1 MIIIKLQYIIINQK
15 IKLMRKFLC
24 LIWVVLAVSMA
35 YAQKTTDVRP
45 VSTDFPFSQIS
56 KEDQQQLEKM
66 VPESARAAQKAAPT
80 RKLVRAD
87 GEGEKVEY
95 FVAAQSTTRNYSF
108 VLNGGDIFTYNI
120 GITRDG
126 NKVTFSNFFNLF
138 NPNDYT
144 PNLDT
149 DFSGTYDEASKTI
162 TIPTPTVFE
171 QATVCGMIYNYYTG
185 VLACGQ
191 LTESGTMI
199 PEDNLVF
206 HVEGDFEKLT
216 TDQAVGVAEY
226 TPSGQSYG
234 LFKSYRKMVIC
245 LPKES
250 GDLVC
255 FNETLDLGENFPNT
269 EAVKDSI
276 PLINIGKG
284 DVDFAVE
291 VESDPAGYITSNSG
305 GTIPGLSCTYI
316 TFEMAGPEPTDEIEA
331 NALINYD
338 TGADDGS
345 LLVGITGKIVPIP
358 DYSAIVK
365 KGEFTFNTSLDYP
378 FEMGEYNGVPAAVS
392 GTKGAS
398 GISDLWVRFSVP
410 EGKLGKFSYEGFYKN
425 DPTFRY
431 AWLLLTGYFVDSDA
445 AAYATS
451 DEGDFNGTIEMAPG
465 EHFVRFQHQCSY
477 YSGIESNGLYLT
489 GLTLD
494 LEDLPADA
502 AELKTESIDF
512 GNFLVEDGY
521 NVSGTQNIEIQ
532 NRGANPLTLVNLTSD
547 NDEFKADLADVQPAT
562 SLQNLVI
569 PITFSSTTS
578 GVKTANITVET
589 SAGTYTVATK
599 AKVFDMPDFS
609 QVVSEGLE
617 YMEISTDPNYPFI
630 VENGVAYNA
639 NCDDGDLVEATS
651 SLNIKLN
658 IPEGKIGY
666 LTWEGRTWGA
676 PKVGQEIDYWYDDK
690 AQVEFQCNNN
700 SGWVYLFGQ
709 DEDASSDAFCTYSDG
724 YYAKFLTFI
733 HPTQEWFGNHAN
745 FQFYQNGDGVTHG
758 KHRFE
763 VKNIRL
769 HVEDFQE
776 HNVEL
781 VTEGTVAFEPIYAGT
796 NRHAATTVQL
806 KNTGSATLSVESI
819 EAETEGDPFYGV
831 VPEGWYNQVEFGN
844 TMNVELWFAP
854 QEVSDEDKTYTG
866 NIIIHTTGGDVKV
879 PVEAV
884 ALGQKGIIY
893 PGDFEDEGY
902 GWLAFDNDHDGDTW
916 KLGWNLWGDRPEY
929 VLSGHEC
936 LGSASADAY
945 GGSYAPDNWTFSPAF
960 QIPAE
965 GAKLSYYISAFHPVR
980 YAEHY
985 SFYIVEDLTG
995 VADGSVDYIINGYQP
1010 VIEETID
1017 EPAGYGED
1025 QTKVG
1030 GWINHIVD
1038 LDSYA
1043 GKTIYLAYR
1052 HHGCEGQYVLRLDD
1066 AFIYTNDKYNEL
1078 GISTLSH
1085 SRNVE
1090 SEEIYN
1096 LSGTRLDAPAK
1107 GVNIIRTTTKDG
1119 NVKTQKVIIK

>member
-1 MIIIKLQYIIINQK
+1 
-15 IKLMRKFLC
+15 MRKFLC
-24 LIWVVLAVSMA
+24 LVWVLFAVSMA
-35 YAQKTTDVRP
+35 YAQKTSDVRP

-56 KEDQQQLEKM
+56 KEDQRQLEKM

-87 GEGEKVEY
+87 GDGEKVEY

-108 VLNGGDIFTYNI
+108 VFNGGDIFTYNI

-138 NPNDYT
+138 NPADYS
-144 PNLDT
+144 PSLDN
-149 DFSGTYDEASKTI
+149 DFSGTYDEATKTI
-162 TIPTPTVFE
+162 TIPTPTAIE
-171 QATVCGMIYNYYTG
+171 QATICGMIYNYYTG
-185 VLACGQ
+185 VLACG
-191 LTESGTMI
+191 EISENGTMI

-216 TDQAVGVAEY
+216 TDQAVGIAEY
-226 TPSGQSYG
+226 APSGQSYG

-305 GTIPGLSCTYI
+305 GTIPGLSYTYV
-316 TFEMAGPEPTDEIEA
+316 TFELAGPEPTDEIEA

-378 FEMGEYNGVPAAVS
+378 FEMGELNGVPAAIS

-410 EGKLGKFSYEGFYKN
+410 EGKLGKFSFEGFYKN

-494 LEDLPADA
+494 LEDLPADS
-502 AELKTESIDF
+502 AELKTPSIDF
-512 GNFLVEDGY
+512 GNFLVEEGY

-569 PITFSSTTS
+569 PITFSTTTS

-617 YMEISTDPNYPFI
+617 YMEISTDPSYPFI

-666 LTWEGRTWGA
+666 MTWEGRR
-676 PKVGQEIDYWYDDK
+676 
-690 AQVEFQCNNN
+690 
-700 SGWVYLFGQ
+700 S
-709 DEDASSDAFCTYSDG
+709 
-724 YYAKFLTFI
+724 TF
-733 HPTQEWFGNHAN
+733 N
-745 FQFYQNGDGVTHG
+745 
-758 KHRFE
+758 
-763 VKNIRL
+763 
-769 HVEDFQE
+769 
-776 HNVEL
+776 
-781 VTEGTVAFEPIYAGT
+781 
-796 NRHAATTVQL
+796 ATTTQDGFTSL
-806 KNTGSATLSVESI
+806 ARMRMPARMPSAST
-819 EAETEGDPFYGV
+819 
-831 VPEGWYNQVEFGN
+831 
-844 TMNVELWFAP
+844 
-854 QEVSDEDKTYTG
+854 
-866 NIIIHTTGGDVKV
+866 
-879 PVEAV
+879 AV
-884 ALGQKGIIY
+884 ATTPSSLPSSIRHRNG
-893 PGDFEDEGY
+893 
-902 GWLAFDNDHDGDTW
+902 LATMSTSSST
-916 KLGWNLWGDRPEY
+916 RMAM
-929 VLSGHEC
+929 
-936 LGSASADAY
+936 ASPTANTA
-945 GGSYAPDNWTFSPAF
+945 
-960 QIPAE
+960 
-965 GAKLSYYISAFHPVR
+965 
-980 YAEHY
+980 
-985 SFYIVEDLTG
+985 
-995 VADGSVDYIINGYQP
+995 
-1010 VIEETID
+1010 
-1017 EPAGYGED
+1017 
-1025 QTKVG
+1025 
-1030 GWINHIVD
+1030 
-1038 LDSYA
+1038 
-1043 GKTIYLAYR
+1043 
-1052 HHGCEGQYVLRLDD
+1052 
-1066 AFIYTNDKYNEL
+1066 
-1078 GISTLSH
+1078 
-1085 SRNVE
+1085 SR
-1090 SEEIYN
+1090 
-1096 LSGTRLDAPAK
+1096 
-1107 GVNIIRTTTKDG
+1107 
-1119 NVKTQKVIIK
+1119 